1 MTTLRLIAL
10 ALAALTVG
18 CKKEPPPTGQPGGR
32 TIELKVTEEGFVP
45 ASVKVKK
52 DEPLVLKVTRTT
64 DKTCATDLLI
74 EGTSIKLP
82 LPLNQTVDVAYTPA
96 KSGEI
101 RYGCAMGMM
110 VSGVL
115 IVD

>member
-1 MTTLRLIAL
+1 MTTLRSFAL
-10 ALAALTVG
+10 ALTVLTVG
-18 CKKEPPPTGQPGGR
+18 CKQNAAPAGAR
-32 TIELKVTEEGFVP
+32 VIALKVTEEGFLP
-45 ASVKVKK
+45 AEVKVKRG
-52 DEPLVLKVTRTT
+52 EPLLLKITRTT
-64 DKTCATDLLI
+64 EKTCATEILI
-74 EGTSIKLP
+74 EGSPLDVP
-82 LPLNQTVDVAYTPA
+82 LPLNQTVDLAYTPS